1 MINRMDFERYLCNN
15 WGCNPGH
22 GNDATLY
29 REVNGQMCRATFGN
43 HDRRK
48 VHRGEAR
55 RFLQELGFAGNDYA
69 QICNDWGLL

>member
-22 GNDATLY
+22 GND
-29 REVNGQMCRATFGN
+29 
-43 HDRRK
+43 
-48 VHRGEAR
+48 
-55 RFLQELGFAGNDYA
+55 YA